1 MQCYWHQSAFV
12 VPYREKSIEIW
23 TSEEAVEK
31 LMIELNSDDD
41 EDTDD
46 NGEDVHGLPSRSLC
60 SMSLREAP

>member
-1 MQCYWHQSAFV
+1 MQGYWHHSAFV

-46 NGEDVHGLPSRSLC
+46 NGDDVHGLPC
-60 SMSLREAP
+60 